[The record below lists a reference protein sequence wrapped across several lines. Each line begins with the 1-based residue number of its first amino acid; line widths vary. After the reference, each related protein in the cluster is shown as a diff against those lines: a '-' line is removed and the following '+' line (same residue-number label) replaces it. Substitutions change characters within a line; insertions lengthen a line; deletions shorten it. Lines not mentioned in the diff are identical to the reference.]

1 MSVLLQRLPDA
12 VPTMGASAAGSD
24 GRLHPF
30 FTAPRP
36 QALDEEQHCELQAAL
51 GSSPAPNAAAGP
63 ELALSREEE
72 QPDSQNGEPKRQ
84 KRKSEATEGSTG
96 KKRRGRPKK
105 AQQFTDTTRD
115 DASISSQ
122 DLSGSFDTSTANDHT
137 LQETADNICRS
148 LPPVLPP
155 SCNEVPQN
163 EAASAALAV
172 PTDANADSG
181 VKPKKMLNFNVKS
194 GTLGSPP
201 NPKEPPIKAS
211 PSQKPAKTRGP
222 RIAKKLSLVVSVK
235 YGTDEQARLRI
246 GNRIE
251 EILKTQYHDRSVPSA
266 PTKDLLETNISQ
278 VDVKPQKQSTSNK
291 KTHPFFLAKAQKTHA
306 SSEKQAVEKTPA
318 DSTAHKVFTSTPCS
332 PKRSRAQQLDAG
344 QTTGK
349 GQIQFGT
356 RHLGLKIPGACLP
369 PWPWK
374 GAVRIGEDDSAWKQH
389 QPALYR
395 SCKKSK
401 GNATLIKLDE
411 SIMTRLAAQLQIPA
425 VVQELR
431 NVDTDMFTPAPRELR
446 LPRKHCESGRKL
458 QERIRNQLKTLESN
472 LGTARF
478 FESVKS
484 SLPAH
489 DRSQRESQAW
499 TQKYAPGAVSDVLQA
514 ERETS
519 LLKEWLI
526 ALQVQSVDTGADT
539 ALGRGKGGPK
549 AIDAGQKKRKRRKL
563 DNFIV
568 SSDEDDNELNELSDS
583 EAESSLS
590 VTGGFAKKTVIRSS
604 KAASSKAGKEMPRLK
619 NAVVISGPHG
629 CGKTAAV
636 YAVAKELGFEVFEI
650 SPGSRRNGKDI
661 LEKIGDMTRNHLVQ
675 QHQASAVTPG
685 DEDVHV
691 SIDDGVAK
699 EVQSGK
705 QATMGSFFK
714 PNTKTKPTPKPQPAP
729 NPAASTKQPETK
741 KVTSKIQKQSLILL
755 EEVDILYEEDKN
767 FWTTVMGLM
776 AQSKRPFIMTC
787 NDESLVPLQALDLHG
802 IFRFNPPPIDVA
814 VDRLLI
820 MAAHEGHAL
829 QRGAVESLYVSRGQD
844 MRASIADLNYWCQI
858 GVGDRKGGFD
868 WFYLRWPKGIDRD
881 EAGDVVRVVSEDTYQ
896 EGMGWLDRTPEQG
909 AREGCHGE
917 ETLMQHAWDHFGLDI
932 GLWQDSKPMQSWAE
946 NCRGSGNG
954 SSAER
959 LAALEAYDNFT
970 DVMSIADLSS
980 AMETISSKELPIDA
994 TLPPLPPKAR
1004 EDFTLGRIL
1013 IEATPITNYDALDTS
1028 ISVCLKA
1035 MGKQE
1040 LCQTRTSQGLS
1051 SSQNELAP
1059 LEEDQVIPA
1068 IRDHL
1073 SGPSLATPAVNRLDF
1088 AIAFDPIA
1096 VSEEAASAGPS
1107 SHLDPSVWDRTMKII
1122 TLDVAPF
1129 VRGIVAFDNH
1139 LHQQRMKLSNLM
1151 SQGGAGPKKRMRNT
1165 RAAYSAMEGGQ
1176 RSTTRAEKWFKA
1188 DINPYF
1194 VKATAPR
1201 GCADLVPIP
1210 AIMEVDDRNRAGEI
1224 AAPGSSCDE
1233 SDLALQP
1240 TVTNRARNKLR
1251 KSVVGA
1257 SSDCSE
1263 DELAS

>member
-1 MSVLLQRLPDA
+1 
-12 VPTMGASAAGSD
+12 MGASAAGND
-24 GRLHPF
+24 GRVHPF
-30 FTAPRP
+30 FTTPRP
-36 QALDEEQHCELQAAL
+36 QPLNEEQHGELQAAN
-51 GSSPAPNAAAGP
+51 GSSPVPYAAAGP
-63 ELALSREEE
+63 ELALSREGD
-72 QPDSQNGEPKRQ
+72 QSDPQYSEPKRQ
-84 KRKSEATEGSTG
+84 KRKSEATEGTTG
-96 KKRRGRPKK
+96 KKRRGRPRKV
-105 AQQFTDTTRD
+105 QQPTDTTRE
-115 DASISSQ
+115 DASVSSQ
-122 DLSGSFDTSTANDHT
+122 DVQGPLDTSTTNDHT
-137 LQETADNICRS
+137 LRETADNIRRS

-155 SCNEVPQN
+155 SCNEVPHN
-163 EAASAALAV
+163 EATTAVVTV
-172 PTDANADSG
+172 PTDANADAG
-181 VKPKKMLNFNVKS
+181 VKPKKMLNFNAKS

-201 NPKEPPIKAS
+201 NPKETPIKSS
-211 PSQKPAKTRGP
+211 PNLKPTKARGT

-251 EILKTQYHDRSVPSA
+251 EILKAQRHDGSVPPA
-266 PTKDLLETNISQ
+266 TVRDLPATNLPQ
-278 VDVKPQKQSTSNK
+278 VDAKIQKQATTNK
-291 KTHPFFLAKAQKTHA
+291 KTHPFFLAKTQKTSA
-306 SSEKQAVEKTPA
+306 TSEKQAIEKTTT
-318 DSTAHKVFTSTPCS
+318 DSTTHKVFSSTPCS
-332 PKRSRAQQLDAG
+332 PKRPRAQPIDAA
-344 QTTGK
+344 QAMGK

-374 GAVRIGEDDSAWKQH
+374 GAVRIGEDEMACKQE

-395 SCKKSK
+395 SCRKSK
-401 GNATLIKLDE
+401 GNATLINLDE
-411 SIMTRLAAQLQIPA
+411 SIITRLTDQLRIPA
-425 VVQELR
+425 VVEELR
-431 NVDTDMFTPAPRELR
+431 NVDTDRFTPAPRELR
-446 LPRKHCESGRKL
+446 LPQKHCESGRKL
-458 QERIRNQLKTLESN
+458 QERIRSQLKTLEFN
-472 LGTARF
+472 LGTVRF
-478 FESVKS
+478 FESISS
-484 SLPAH
+484 SLAAH
-489 DRSQRESQAW
+489 DRSQCESQAW
-499 TQKYAPGAVSDVLQA
+499 AQKYAPASVSDVLQA

-519 LLKEWLI
+519 LLKEWLV
-526 ALQVQSVDTGADT
+526 ALQVQSVDTGAD
-539 ALGRGKGGPK
+539 AAPGRGKGGPK
-549 AIDAGQKKRKRRKL
+549 GIDAGQKKRKRRKV

-568 SSDEDDNELNELSDS
+568 SSDEDDNELNELS
-583 EAESSLS
+583 EPETESSLP
-590 VTGGFAKKTVIRSS
+590 VTGGFSRRTVIRSS
-604 KAASSKAGKEMPRLK
+604 NGASSKAGKEMPRLK

-675 QHQASAVTPG
+675 HHQASAITPG
-685 DEDVHV
+685 DEDACVP
-691 SIDDGVAK
+691 IDDSVAN

-714 PNTKTKPTPKPQPAP
+714 TNTKAKPTPKPQPAP
-729 NPAASTKQPETK
+729 NPAAPTKQSEIK
-741 KVTSKIQKQSLILL
+741 KAPSKIQKQSLILL

-787 NDESLVPLQALDLHG
+787 NDESLVPLQSLDLHG
-802 IFRFNPPPIDVA
+802 IFRFNPPPIDVT

-829 QRGAVESLYVSRGQD
+829 RRDAVESLYVSRGHD

-858 GVGDRKGGFD
+858 GVGDRRGGFD
-868 WFYLRWPKGIDRD
+868 WFYLRWPKGVDQD
-881 EAGDVVRVVSEDTYQ
+881 EAGDIVRVVSEDTYQ
-896 EGMGWLDRTPEQG
+896 EGMGWLNRTPEKG
-909 AREGCHGE
+909 AQEGCHGE
-917 ETLMQHAWDHFGLDI
+917 EALMKQAWDHFGLDI
-932 GLWQDSKPMQSWAE
+932 GLWQDSQAMQLWAE
-946 NCRGSGNG
+946 NCSGSGDR
-954 SSAER
+954 SCAER
-959 LAALEAYDNFT
+959 LAALEAYDSFT

-980 AMETISSKELPIDA
+980 AMETISSKELSIDA
-994 TLPPLPPKAR
+994 TLPPLPAKAR

-1013 IEATPITNYDALDTS
+1013 IEATPVTSYDALDNA

-1040 LCQTRTSQGLS
+1040 LRQTRTNQELS
-1051 SSQNELAP
+1051 SGQDGLAP
-1059 LEEDQVIPA
+1059 LEEDQAIPA
-1068 IRDHL
+1068 IRNHL
-1073 SGPSLATPAVNRLDF
+1073 NGPSLAAPAVNRLDF

-1096 VSEEAASAGPS
+1096 VSEEAAAAGPS

-1139 LHQQRMKLSNLM
+1139 LQQQRMKLSNLM
-1151 SQGGAGPKKRMRNT
+1151 SQGGAGPKKRMRTT

-1210 AIMEVDDRNRAGEI
+1210 AIIEADERSTAGEI
-1224 AAPGSSCDE
+1224 AGLGSSCDE
-1233 SDLALQP
+1233 SDPAPQP
-1240 TVTNRARNKLR
+1240 VVNKGRNKLR

>member
-1 MSVLLQRLPDA
+1 
-12 VPTMGASAAGSD
+12 MGASAAGSD

-36 QALDEEQHCELQAAL
+36 QLLNEEHHDELQAAP
-51 GSSPAPNAAAGP
+51 GHSPEQNAAAGP
-63 ELALSREEE
+63 ELALSREGE
-72 QPDSQNGEPKRQ
+72 QPDTQHSELKMQ
-84 KRKSEATEGSTG
+84 KRKSEATEGNTG
-96 KKRRGRPKK
+96 KKRRGRPRKV
-105 AQQFTDTTRD
+105 QQSTDTTRD
-115 DASISSQ
+115 DASVSSQ
-122 DLSGSFDTSTANDHT
+122 DVAGPLDTSTSNDHT
-137 LQETADNICRS
+137 LQETVDNIRRS

-155 SCNEVPQN
+155 SCHRGPQN
-163 EAASAALAV
+163 ETTSTVVAV
-172 PTDANADSG
+172 PTDINVDAG

-201 NPKEPPIKAS
+201 HPKENPMKTSPNSKPTKA
-211 PSQKPAKTRGP
+211 RGT
-222 RIAKKLSLVVSVK
+222 RIAKKLSLIVSVK
-235 YGTDEQARLRI
+235 YGMDEHARLRI
-246 GNRIE
+246 CNRIE
-251 EILKTQYHDRSVPSA
+251 EIFKTQRYDSSAPSA
-266 PTKDLLETNISQ
+266 TAKDLPATNPPQ
-278 VDVKPQKQSTSNK
+278 VDAKIQNQATSNK
-291 KTHPFFLAKAQKTHA
+291 KTHPFFLAKAQKTNA
-306 SSEKQAVEKTPA
+306 PLEKQATEKIPA

-332 PKRSRAQQLDAG
+332 PKRPRAQPLDAA
-344 QTTGK
+344 QSMGK

-374 GAVRIGEDDSAWKQH
+374 GAVRIGEDDTAPKPQ

-411 SIMTRLAAQLQIPA
+411 SIITQLTAQLQIPA
-425 VVQELR
+425 VVEQLR
-431 NVDTDMFTPAPRELR
+431 NVDTDRFTPAPRELR

-458 QERIRNQLKTLESN
+458 QERIRSQLKTLESN

-484 SLPAH
+484 SLAAH
-489 DRSQRESQAW
+489 DRSQCESQAW
-499 TQKYAPGAVSDVLQA
+499 TQKYAPTSVSDVLQA

-519 LLKEWLI
+519 LLKEWLV
-526 ALQVQSVDTGADT
+526 ALQVQSVDTGADA
-539 ALGRGKGGPK
+539 ALARGKGTPK
-549 AIDAGQKKRKRRKL
+549 GIDATAQKKRKRRKL

-568 SSDEDDNELNELSDS
+568 SSDDDDNELNELS
-583 EAESSLS
+583 EPETESSLP
-590 VTGGFAKKTVIRSS
+590 VTGSFSKRTVIRSS
-604 KAASSKAGKEMPRLK
+604 NTASSKAGKEMPRLK

-675 QHQASAVTPG
+675 HHQASAVIPG
-685 DEDVHV
+685 DEDACVP
-691 SIDDGVAK
+691 IDDGVAK

-714 PNTKTKPTPKPQPAP
+714 PNTNPKPMPKPQPVT
-729 NPAASTKQPETK
+729 NPVASTKQPETK
-741 KVTSKIQKQSLILL
+741 KAPSKIQKQSLILL
-755 EEVDILYEEDKN
+755 EEVDILYEEDRN

-776 AQSKRPFIMTC
+776 AQSKRPFIITC

-802 IFRFNPPPIDVA
+802 IFRFNPPAIDVA

-844 MRASIADLNYWCQI
+844 IRASIADLNYWCQI
-858 GVGDRKGGFD
+858 GVGDRRGGFD

-881 EAGDVVRVVSEDTYQ
+881 EAGDIVRVVSEDTYQ

-909 AREGCHGE
+909 AQEGCRGE

-932 GLWQDSKPMQSWAE
+932 GLWQDSQPMKSWAQD
-946 NCRGSGNG
+946 CSVSGDG
-954 SSAER
+954 SSASR
-959 LAALEAYDNFT
+959 LAALEAYDSFT

-980 AMETISSKELPIDA
+980 AMETISSKELSIDA
-994 TLPPLPPKAR
+994 TLPPLPSKAR

-1013 IEATPITNYDALDTS
+1013 IEATPVASYDALDTS

-1040 LCQTRTSQGLS
+1040 LRQTRANQDLS
-1051 SSQNELAP
+1051 SGQDGLAP
-1059 LEEDQVIPA
+1059 LEEDQAIPA
-1068 IRDHL
+1068 IRNHL
-1073 SGPSLATPAVNRLDF
+1073 NGPSLAAPAVNRLDF

-1096 VSEEAASAGPS
+1096 VSEEAAAAGPS

-1151 SQGGAGPKKRMRNT
+1151 SQGGTGPKKRMRTT

-1201 GCADLVPIP
+1201 GCADLVPIS
-1210 AIMEVDDRNRAGEI
+1210 AIMEADDRSTAGEI
-1224 AAPGSSCDE
+1224 AGLGSSCDE
-1233 SDLALQP
+1233 SDPAPQP
-1240 TVTNRARNKLR
+1240 AVKNRGRNKLR
-1251 KSVVGA
+1251 KNVVGA